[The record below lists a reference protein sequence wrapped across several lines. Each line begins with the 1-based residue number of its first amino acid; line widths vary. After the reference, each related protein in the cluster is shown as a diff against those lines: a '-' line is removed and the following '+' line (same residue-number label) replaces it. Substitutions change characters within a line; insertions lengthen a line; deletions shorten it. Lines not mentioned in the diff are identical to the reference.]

1 MTDLKEMSDS
11 GLQSLHEGVIRALT
25 IDDETT
31 GEKPFNVRGT
41 GDWRKWSDLLEA
53 EMTRRRV
60 KFNEVPW

>member
-41 GDWRKWSDLLEA
+41 GDWQKWSDLLEA
-53 EMTRRRV
+53 EMTS
-60 KFNEVPW
+60 PMSHGI